1 MPRYVYKCAVCS
13 DLFEARHSLEER
25 KTDCEKCEN
34 KNSLVR
40 VPAGFITL
48 EQQVDRPAEVGSLV
62 NSFIEDTKKEVKQ
75 EKEKLLQEEY
85 VP

>member
-1 MPRYVYKCAVCS
+1 VPRYVYKCAVCA
-13 DLFEARHSLEER
+13 DLFETRHSLEER

-48 EQQVDRPAEVGSLV
+48 EQQSDTPVKVGSV
-62 NSFIEDTKKEVKQ
+62 VDSFIEDTKKEVKQ
-75 EKEKLLQEEY
+75 EKEKFLQEEY
-85 VP
+85 SP